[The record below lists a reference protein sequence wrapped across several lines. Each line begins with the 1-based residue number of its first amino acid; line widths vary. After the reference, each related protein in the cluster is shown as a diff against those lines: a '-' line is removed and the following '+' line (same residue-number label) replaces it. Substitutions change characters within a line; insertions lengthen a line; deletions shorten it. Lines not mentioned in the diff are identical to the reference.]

1 MYFNEMTWVE
11 LCLFQVSVVAETRNQ
26 AHSREMIDALKE
38 KYDQITV
45 SGSGKALAEVN
56 GPENGLDDSDEEKDN
71 FKEDLLQ
78 SNTNWLA
85 TGTTF
90 ARNRR
95 QSISISEMTL

>member
-1 MYFNEMTWVE
+1 MTWVE

-26 AHSREMIDALKE
+26 GHSREMIDVLKE
-38 KYDQITV
+38 KYEHITV

-56 GPENGLDDSDEEKDN
+56 GNENGLDDSDEEDHN
-71 FKEDLLQ
+71 LKEDLLQ
-78 SNTNWLA
+78 SNTNWLS

-95 QSISISEMTL
+95 KSVSICEMAL